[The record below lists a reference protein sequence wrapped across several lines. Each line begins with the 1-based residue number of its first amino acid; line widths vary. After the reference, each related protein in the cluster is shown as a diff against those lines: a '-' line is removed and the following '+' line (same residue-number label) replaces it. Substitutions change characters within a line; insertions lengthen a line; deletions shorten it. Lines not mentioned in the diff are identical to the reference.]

1 MICFFRCGNDN
12 VVRHAYSPA
21 TPVEDYK
28 LLLTLTLILSLTLS
42 PVGVARCRCGATGSG
57 SPTRECAA
65 PRARRPCLG
74 RPRRPSR
81 HPHREAEQA
90 EAATEGVGSEQS
102 HCHRYS
108 SWCVVGGPRHYRE
121 NSHLGE
127 CARLMVI
134 RPFPRGKIL
143 LKCVE
148 TAESRVARCRVS
160 CAARPGLT
168 HRDPLARRLALYR
181 KSVSCRALCVCC
193 CCKCV
198 LPRHRDAIAERCSL
212 ASPG

>member
-1 MICFFRCGNDN
+1 MVLSRREDADLENAGDLRQPRLPLRVGVAAASLDIASMICFFRCGNDN

-127 CARLMVI
+127 CARLFDHSLEEKYCLNVW
-134 RPFPRGKIL
+134 RPRSP
-143 LKCVE
+143 
-148 TAESRVARCRVS
+148 ASRDAVCRVPPVPAS
-160 CAARPGLT
+160 QGPARPAP
-168 HRDPLARRLALYR
+168 R
-181 KSVSCRALCVCC
+181 SV
-193 CCKCV
+193 
-198 LPRHRDAIAERCSL
+198 
-212 ASPG
+212 